1 MIRTDIYLTNRQ
13 RNILKVRSKLK
24 GFSMAHL
31 VRTAIDL
38 YIEQIGKE
46 ENDNGYNL
54 ESTQAASQEKG

>member
-1 MIRTDIYLTNRQ
+1 MKRTDIYLTTRQ

-38 YIEQIGKE
+38 YIEQLGKE
-46 ENDNGYNL
+46 ENDNEHDL
-54 ESTQAASQEKG
+54 EPAKKSS

>member
-38 YIEQIGKE
+38 YIEQLE
-46 ENDNGYNL
+46 VESNDNKYNL
-54 ESTQAASQEKG
+54 ESAKKSS